1 MNLTLKVRL
10 YNAYIR
16 PILLY
21 NSGTWR
27 LTKFWTDKLDATR
40 RRHLRRIVQIV
51 YSNHISNRALYIK
64 CDSQP
69 LSWDV
74 RQARWNLLGHVL
86 RLPPQSPPQAALDL
100 YIMPPKVSRMKGQVG
115 RHQTGLMTVIKEELH
130 TAATQNFTYRDL
142 KLTNLRDL
150 DMLRRPATNRGAWED
165 LTHYIYGLYQ

>member
-1 MNLTLKVRL
+1 MWGAFKVNLTLKVRL

-21 NSGTWR
+21 NSGTWG

-64 CDSQP
+64 CDSHP
-69 LSWDV
+69 ISWDV

-86 RLPPQSPPQAALDL
+86 QLPPQSPPQAALDL
-100 YIMPPKVSRMKGQVG
+100 YIMPPKVSRMKGRVG
-115 RHQTGLMTVIKEELH
+115 RHQTGVMAVMKEELH
-130 TAATQNFTYRDL
+130 MAAAQNFTY
-142 KLTNLRDL
+142 
-150 DMLRRPATNRGAWED
+150 
-165 LTHYIYGLYQ
+165 